1 MSIESSPDLF
11 NPEEMEQFG
20 LDPNKKADRQEWLNT
35 TPAKGT
41 PVVTDYSQD
50 PFEFGGT
57 TESENPQESTE

>member
-1 MSIESSPDLF
+1 MSIESSPDFF

-20 LDPNKKADRQEWLNT
+20 LDPSSEADRQEWLNT

-41 PVVTDYSQD
+41 PRVTDYSQD

-57 TESENPQESTE
+57 TGSETPQETAE